1 MRYRDPK
8 QVRTDLIQ
16 LIEKQI
22 ATLAKETCES
32 LTEAELGEYEDR
44 KTRIDELYE
53 SLSSLDSAA

>member
-22 ATLAKETCES
+22 AILAKETCES
-32 LTEAELGEYEDR
+32 LTETELGEYEDR
-44 KTRIDELYE
+44 KKRIDELYE